1 MHDMPLSP
9 SRHGISLRP
18 YQEECLAA
26 IPDRGAFLIQ
36 MATGLGKTVT
46 FSRLSRRGRMLIL
59 AHRDEL
65 VRQPAKYFDVP
76 VGVEMG
82 PLSSHGEDVV
92 CASVPSL
99 ARRLQRFSPDDFDVI
114 ITDEAHHA
122 AAPTYRKIYQHFR
135 PRLHLGFTATPNRN
149 DGVGLEHVYEDI
161 IFERD
166 LAWGIQNGWL
176 SSIRCL
182 RADIGFD
189 LRAVAIRMGDYAPG
203 ELDRA
208 VNVEGANR
216 AVAEVVRR
224 YAVPPVLIFCVS
236 VDHAQSLA
244 REIPGA
250 ASVVGGMERAET
262 LGAFA
267 RGEIPVLTN
276 CMVFTEG
283 TDLPNVRSVVVAR
296 PTRNISLYTQMVGR
310 GTRLAPGKEC
320 LTLIDCVGNDA
331 ELCTAPSLLGLDL
344 KMMKHT
350 KHIEGDLF
358 DLPEIVHREWDRPEC
373 WIRNVEYVDL
383 WARSKRYRTHGVNW
397 FRMPDGSMVLTK
409 PKIVLPPEDSLGRV
423 VWQGHKI
430 PMQKALDEVLRLLRE
445 RCEHERFAWDVSRV
459 KRWGAYQ
466 ASDKQKEM
474 VRRFLPCFNTEGM
487 TKLEAGQILTR
498 CFFTGWKGR

>member
-1 MHDMPLSP
+1 MLLSP
-9 SRHGISLRP
+9 SRHDISLRP

-26 IPDRGAFLIQ
+26 IPDCGAFLIQ

-46 FSRLSRRGRMLIL
+46 FSRIPRRGRMLIL

-65 VRQPAKYFDVP
+65 VHQPGKYFDVP

-99 ARRLQRFSPDDFDVI
+99 VRRLHRFAPDDFDVI
-114 ITDEAHHA
+114 ITDECHHA
-122 AAPTYRKIYQHFR
+122 AAATYQKIIAHFK

-149 DGVGLEHVYEDI
+149 DGVGLEHIYEDI

-166 LAWGIQNGWL
+166 LVWGIQNGWL
-176 SSIRCL
+176 SDIRCL

-189 LRAVAIRMGDYAPG
+189 LRAVALRMGDYAPG
-203 ELDRA
+203 ELERA
-208 VNVEGANR
+208 VNVGSANR
-216 AVAEVVRR
+216 AVAEVVQR

-296 PTRNISLYTQMVGR
+296 PTRNISLYAQMVGR

-331 ELCTAPSLLGLDL
+331 DLCSAPSLLGLDL
-344 KMMKHT
+344 KMVKQT

-358 DLPEIVHREWDRPEC
+358 DLPEIVRREWDRPEC
-373 WIRNVEYVDL
+373 WVRNVEYVDL

-397 FRMPDGSMVLTK
+397 FRMPDGSMVLAK

-423 VWQGHKI
+423 EWRGQRV
-430 PMQKALDEVLRLLRE
+430 PMQRALDDVFRLLRT
-445 RCEHERFAWDVSRV
+445 EHEDERYLWDLAAV

-466 ASDKQKEM
+466 ATDKQKAM
-474 VRRFLPCFNTEGM
+474 VRRFLPRFDTGAL

-498 CFFTGWKGR
+498 CFYGG

>member
-1 MHDMPLSP
+1 MQKSHFK
-9 SRHGISLRP
+9 LRP

-26 IPDRGAFLIQ
+26 IPDCGAFLIQ

-46 FSRLSRRGRMLIL
+46 FSRIPRRGRMLIL

-65 VRQPAKYFDVP
+65 VHQPGKYFDVP
-76 VGVEMG
+76 VGIEMG
-82 PLSSHGEDVV
+82 AETSHGEEVV

-99 ARRLQRFSPDDFDVI
+99 VRRLHRFAPDDFDVI
-114 ITDEAHHA
+114 ITDECHHA
-122 AAPTYRKIYQHFR
+122 AAATYQKIIAHFK

-149 DGVGLEHVYEDI
+149 DGVGLESIYEDI
-161 IFERD
+161 VFERD
-166 LAWGIQNGWL
+166 LEWGIKNGWL
-176 SSIRCL
+176 SDIRCL

-189 LRAVAIRMGDYAPG
+189 LRAVALRMGDYAPG
-203 ELDRA
+203 ELERA
-208 VNVEGANR
+208 VNVGSANR
-216 AVAEVVRR
+216 AVAEVVQR

-331 ELCTAPSLLGLDL
+331 ELCTAPSLLGLDAGML
-344 KMMKHT
+344 GETT
-350 KHIEGDLF
+350 KPLEGALF
-358 DLPEIVHREWDRPEC
+358 DLPELVRREWDRPSC
-373 WIRNVEYVDL
+373 WIRNVEYVNL
-383 WARSKRYRTHGVNW
+383 WAKKKRYQTHGVHW
-397 FRMPDGSMVLTK
+397 FRLPDGSMLLSK
-409 PKIVLPPEDSLGRV
+409 PKIVLPPEDSMGRV
-423 VWQGHKI
+423 EWRGQRV
-430 PMQKALDEVLRLLRE
+430 PMQRALDDVFRLLRA
-445 RCEHERFAWDVSRV
+445 EHEDERYLWDLTAV
-459 KRWGAYQ
+459 KKWGAYQ
-466 ASDKQKEM
+466 ATDKQKSM
-474 VRRFLPCFNTEGM
+474 VHRFLPRFNVDGL
-487 TKLEAGQILTR
+487 TKLEAGQIITR
-498 CFFTGWKGR
+498 CLYGG